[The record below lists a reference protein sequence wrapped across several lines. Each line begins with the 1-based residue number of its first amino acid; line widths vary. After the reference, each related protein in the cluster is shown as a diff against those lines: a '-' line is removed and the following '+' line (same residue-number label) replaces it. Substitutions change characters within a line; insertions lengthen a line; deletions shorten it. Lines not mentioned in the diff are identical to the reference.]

1 MDRNRTGT
9 IRRRK
14 RKLNGT
20 AIRAFAVVFV
30 AAILATLASGQVFAQ
45 TPTPT
50 PTPNIFMNRADAQ
63 RNIIDPNSG
72 GDLVF
77 SVRYELPKSTTPG
90 VSDAWCVILTD
101 QTGCDQDPA
110 APTVPTSLSSGIVF
124 LRLRNVGIS
133 PALIAEQSIKRIDH
147 SLAVLYLGI
156 GHGVTFADP
165 DIRICIETING
176 PLLTVEST
184 SCTVPSWSTSASDG
198 VTQRSDL
205 GVSITSIMRELE
217 QERDVSFGLFLS
229 NAGLITQTG
238 QVFTKEQLIPLEQII
253 PQVFQAG
260 ASQLG
265 ENYLTPLA
273 DSSLSTDLATAA
285 STSTVGES
293 LEGAAQEFA
302 GMAGSTVATFAMFGI
317 AAVVSALVFGMT
329 KDASAAALG
338 FMSAPIIGIS
348 LGAPHLHV
356 LLTALFVMSIP
367 ATIAIMSRVRA

>member
-1 MDRNRTGT
+1 MDRDRTRTVGR
-9 IRRRK
+9 IRRRLSAK
-14 RKLNGT
+14 VLRMTMVVAIASIT
-20 AIRAFAVVFV
+20 AILVTNPA
-30 AAILATLASGQVFAQ
+30 FAQ

-63 RNIIDPNSG
+63 RNIIDSTSG

-77 SVRYELPKSTTPG
+77 SVRYELPKSITPS
-90 VSDAWCVILTD
+90 VSDAWCALLSD
-101 QTGCDQDPA
+101 QTGCDGDPA
-110 APTVPTSLSSGIVF
+110 DPTAPTSLSSNIVF
-124 LRLRNVGIS
+124 LRLRNVGS
-133 PALIAEQSIKRIDH
+133 TPALIAEQSIKRIDH
-147 SLAVLYLGI
+147 SLSVLYLGI
-156 GHGVTFADP
+156 GHGITFADP

-184 SCTVPSWSTSASDG
+184 ACTVPAWSTSATDG
-198 VTQRSDL
+198 PTQRGDL
-205 GVSITSIMRELE
+205 GESITSILRELE
-217 QERDVSFGLFLS
+217 QERDISFGLFVS
-229 NAGLITQTG
+229 NAGLITQAG

-265 ENYLTPLA
+265 EDYATPLA

-285 STSTVGES
+285 ATSTVGES
-293 LEGAAQEFA
+293 IEGAAQEFT
-302 GMAGSTVATFAMFGI
+302 GMAGTTIATFWMFGI
-317 AAVVSALVFGMT
+317 AATVAALVFGMT
-329 KDASAAALG
+329 KNAPAAALG

-367 ATIAIMSRVRA
+367 ATIAIMSRVRS